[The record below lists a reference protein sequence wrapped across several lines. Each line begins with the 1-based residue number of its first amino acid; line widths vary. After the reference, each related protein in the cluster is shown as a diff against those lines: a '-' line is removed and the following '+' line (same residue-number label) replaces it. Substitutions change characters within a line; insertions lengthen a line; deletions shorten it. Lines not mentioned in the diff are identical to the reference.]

1 MTLAFSPGR
10 VMKGYISADTALSNQ
25 CLHVFAPL
33 RSLGRVEQH
42 CWRVYDGM
50 TMSQQSPRQSARLTR
65 YHEQSVRLLRDA
77 MNEARQSRW
86 LRCEEL
92 LWGSVT
98 LAVRGVALS
107 RGDEVDDRQ
116 AVEQYAQS
124 LGRERNDRRIR
135 DAFTRL
141 STFAD
146 AADRM
151 RDSRGGAQQLI
162 SILEDVTSAVEKL
175 WDLVPLNEDPTPGE
189 DWDSVQ

>member
-1 MTLAFSPGR
+1 
-10 VMKGYISADTALSNQ
+10 
-25 CLHVFAPL
+25 
-33 RSLGRVEQH
+33 
-42 CWRVYDGM
+42 
-50 TMSQQSPRQSARLTR
+50 MSQQSPQQAARLTR
-65 YHEQSVRLLRDA
+65 YHGQSVRLLRDA

-107 RGDEVDDRQ
+107 RGDEVNDRQ

-151 RDSRGGAQQLI
+151 RESRGGAQQLI
-162 SILEDVTSAVEKL
+162 AILEDVTSAVERL
-175 WDLVPLNEDPTPGE
+175 WDMLPIDEQDF
-189 DWDSVQ
+189 DYDDQ

>member
-1 MTLAFSPGR
+1 MA
-10 VMKGYISADTALSNQ
+10 
-25 CLHVFAPL
+25 
-33 RSLGRVEQH
+33 QH
-42 CWRVYDGM
+42 
-50 TMSQQSPRQSARLTR
+50 TPQQAARLTR
-65 YHEQSVRLLRDA
+65 YHGQSVRLLRDA

-151 RDSRGGAQQLI
+151 RESRSGAQQLI
-162 SILEDVTSAVEKL
+162 AILEDVTSAVERL
-175 WDLVPLNEDPTPGE
+175 WDMLPIDEQDF
-189 DWDSVQ
+189 DYDDQ